1 MNWIVSSL
9 VALVCWGFWGFFIK
23 LASRYLGWTQILVI
37 SGVVS
42 LLTAMI
48 VFLGKPQMDVHSP
61 GIVYAL
67 LAGATGAL
75 ALVAFYN
82 ALSAGKA
89 SIIVPLTALYP
100 VVTIVISFLI
110 LSERISPLK
119 GVGIALAVA
128 AIILLSIE

>member
-1 MNWIVSSL
+1 
-9 VALVCWGFWGFFIK
+9 
-23 LASRYLGWTQILVI
+23 
-37 SGVVS
+37 
-42 LLTAMI
+42 
-48 VFLGKPQMDVHSP
+48 MDVHSP